1 MLLLDDHIKAFGQL
15 LNDKGYNGYFMSNFG
30 FPGKLQETIRKHIF
44 ESFIS
49 NKDLNPINLST
60 YTRWSREE
68 DPYIRCEFT
77 VNYEDSKG
85 FNIQKMDIHF
95 KNQYGNIRST
105 ELKPERDY
113 DIPSSEEANSI
124 VDQSDRKG
132 KNRMRL

>member
-1 MLLLDDHIKAFGQL
+1 MLLLDDHIKAFNQL

-30 FPGKLQETIRKHIF
+30 FPGKLQETIRKHVF
-44 ESFIS
+44 ESYIS
-49 NKDLNPINLST
+49 NKDLNPIHLST

-68 DPYIRCEFT
+68 DPYVRCEFS
-77 VNYEDSKG
+77 VNYDDSKG

-105 ELKPERDY
+105 EVKPERDH

-124 VDQSDRKG
+124 VDQNDRKR